1 MIGGGEQEEKISAF
15 VDQAIQDRTIEDKID
30 LGLFINQSA
39 LAAQIGSVANSL
51 RTVVLQASYLHHVF
65 DNHGLGGV
73 RKDRYPVVPDDL
85 LMALMVLNEADQ
97 IEFNGTTRKNGNLLV
112 KFTKEIAGI
121 QHKVIAEVRP
131 GKRNRNLAV
140 YNYYKR

>member
-1 MIGGGEQEEKISAF
+1 MG
-15 VDQAIQDRTIEDKID
+15 T
-30 LGLFINQSA
+30 
-39 LAAQIGSVANSL
+39 VAHSL
-51 RTVVLQASYLHHVF
+51 RAVALQASYLRHVF
-65 DNHGLGGV
+65 DHHGAGGL

-85 LMALMVLNEADQ
+85 LLALTVINEADD
-97 IEFNGTTRKNGNLLV
+97 IEFNGTTRRNGNLLV